1 MTRLRCLLGR
11 HTYDIPGGRWAWI
24 IRKNA
29 HGGKGH
35 KARCIWCGAT
45 HYAVQ
50 RRRGRGAWP
59 RWLLLRAV
67 AAGLGWAWATIVT
80 ACWPGT
86 VKSRA
91 HTLQRQG
98 KIEPQPRGGAY
109 RKDIQRL

>member
-24 IRKNA
+24 IRKDA
-29 HGGKGH
+29 HGGGGH

-80 ACWPGT
+80 ACGR
-86 VKSRA
+86 VF
-91 HTLQRQG
+91 L
-98 KIEPQPRGGAY
+98 
-109 RKDIQRL
+109 